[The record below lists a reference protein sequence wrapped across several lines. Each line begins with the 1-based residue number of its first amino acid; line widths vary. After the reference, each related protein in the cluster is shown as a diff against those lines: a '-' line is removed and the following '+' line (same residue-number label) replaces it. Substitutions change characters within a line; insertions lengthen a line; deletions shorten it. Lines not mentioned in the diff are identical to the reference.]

1 MKELLLKNAKI
12 VLKDRVIEG
21 DILTADGII
30 RDIIDRKSPVKAE
43 TLEVENSI
51 DLDGKYVVPGFIDV
65 HIHGSNGADAMDGTV
80 EALKT
85 ISSYIATKGT
95 TKFLATTLT
104 SSKEELI
111 NVLKIA
117 ADLQNKELDGATI
130 FGVHMEGPYFDIEYK
145 GAQNEKYMKPAT
157 EKEIK
162 DYLDV
167 KPGLV
172 KMMSLSPHTEQS
184 IETVKFLKENGVI
197 VSVGHSAAKF
207 NDVMK
212 AVDAG
217 LSHSTHTFNG
227 MRGINH
233 REPGVAGAVLI
244 SDKINAEVIF
254 DKVHIHPEIV
264 RLMIKAKGTDKVV
277 CITDAM
283 AATGLPNG
291 DYKLGELDVY
301 VKDGEARLKSNDSL
315 AGSVLTLDKAF
326 RHVIELGYPIYE
338 AVKLTS
344 TNAAVEFG
352 LNAGAIEVGKEADF
366 AILDDSY
373 NVDMTIVNGNIKYQ
387 R

>member
-43 TLEVENSI
+43 TLEIENSI
-51 DLDGKYVVPGFIDV
+51 DLNGKYVVPGFIDV

-117 ADLQNKELDGATI
+117 ADLQNKEIDGATI

-254 DKVHIHPEIV
+254 DKIHIHPEIV

-366 AILDDSY
+366 TILDDSY

>member
-43 TLEVENSI
+43 TLEAENSI

-65 HIHGSNGADAMDGTV
+65 HIHGSNGADAMDGTA

-117 ADLQNKELDGATI
+117 ADLQNKELNGATI

-162 DYLDV
+162 DYLNV

-184 IETVKFLKENGVI
+184 IETVKFLKENRVI

-207 NDVMK
+207 DDVMK

-233 REPGVAGAVLI
+233 REPGVAGAALI

-254 DKVHIHPEIV
+254 DKIHIHPEIV
-264 RLMIKAKGTDKVV
+264 RLMIKTKGTDKVV

-366 AILDDSY
+366 TILDDSY

>member
-1 MKELLLKNAKI
+1 MKELLLKTAKI
-12 VLKDRVIEG
+12 VLKYRVLEG

-30 RDIIDRKSPVKAE
+30 RDIIDKKSPVKAE

-117 ADLQNKELDGATI
+117 ADLQDKEIDGATI

-184 IETVKFLKENGVI
+184 IETIKFLKENGVI

-254 DKVHIHPEIV
+254 DKIHIHPEIV

-315 AGSVLTLDKAF
+315 AGSVLTMDKAF
-326 RHVIELGYPIYE
+326 KHVIELGYPIYE

-344 TNAAVEFG
+344 TNAAIEFG

-366 AILDDSY
+366 TVLDDSY

>member
-12 VLKDRVIEG
+12 VLKDRVSEG

-43 TLEVENSI
+43 TLEAENSI

-65 HIHGSNGADAMDGTV
+65 HIHGSNGADAMDGTA

-366 AILDDSY
+366 TILDDSY

>member
-1 MKELLLKNAKI
+1 MKKLLLKNAKI
-12 VLKDRVIEG
+12 VLKDKIIEG
-21 DILTADGII
+21 DILTVDGII
-30 RDIIDRKSPVKAE
+30 KDIIETKNLKE
-43 TLEVENSI
+43 KNTLENKNSI
-51 DLDGKYVVPGFIDV
+51 DINGKYVVPGFIDV
-65 HIHGSNGADAMDGTV
+65 HIHGSNGADAMDGTE

-85 ISSYIATKGT
+85 VSSYIATKGT

-117 ADLQNKELDGATI
+117 GKLQNKELDGATI

-162 DYLDV
+162 EYLDV

-172 KMMSLSPHTEQS
+172 KLMSLSPHTDES
-184 IETVKFLKENGVI
+184 LETIKFLRENGVI
-197 VSVGHSAAKF
+197 VSAGHSAAKF
-207 NDVMK
+207 DDVMK
-212 AVDAG
+212 AVEVG

-233 REPGVAGAVLI
+233 REPGVAGAALI

-254 DKVHIHPEIV
+254 DKIHIHPEIV
-264 RLMIKAKGTDKVV
+264 RLMLKAKGTDKVV

-283 AATGLPNG
+283 AATGLPEG
-291 DYKLGELDVY
+291 DYKLGELEVY
-301 VKDGEARLKSNDSL
+301 VKDNQARLKSNDAL

-326 RHVIELGYPIYE
+326 RNIIELGYSIHD
-338 AVKLTS
+338 AIKVTS
-344 TNAAVEFG
+344 TNAAIEFG
-352 LNAGAIEVGKEADF
+352 INAGSIEVGKEADF
-366 AILDDSY
+366 AILDNSY

>member
-1 MKELLLKNAKI
+1 
-12 VLKDRVIEG
+12 
-21 DILTADGII
+21 
-30 RDIIDRKSPVKAE
+30 
-43 TLEVENSI
+43 
-51 DLDGKYVVPGFIDV
+51 
-65 HIHGSNGADAMDGTV
+65 
-80 EALKT
+80 
-85 ISSYIATKGT
+85 
-95 TKFLATTLT
+95 
-104 SSKEELI
+104 
-111 NVLKIA
+111 
-117 ADLQNKELDGATI
+117 
-130 FGVHMEGPYFDIEYK
+130 
-145 GAQNEKYMKPAT
+145 
-157 EKEIK
+157 
-162 DYLDV
+162 
-167 KPGLV
+167 
-172 KMMSLSPHTEQS
+172 
-184 IETVKFLKENGVI
+184 
-197 VSVGHSAAKF
+197 
-207 NDVMK
+207 MK

-366 AILDDSY
+366 TILDDSY

>member
-30 RDIIDRKSPVKAE
+30 RDITDRKSPVKAE

-65 HIHGSNGADAMDGTV
+65 HIHGSNGADAMDGTA

-366 AILDDSY
+366 TILDDSY

>member
-30 RDIIDRKSPVKAE
+30 RDIIDKKSPVKAE

-117 ADLQNKELDGATI
+117 ADLQDKEIDGATI

-254 DKVHIHPEIV
+254 DKIHIHPEIV

-291 DYKLGELDVY
+291 NYKLGELDVY

-315 AGSVLTLDKAF
+315 AGSVLTMDKAF
-326 RHVIELGYPIYE
+326 KHVIELGYPIYE

-344 TNAAVEFG
+344 TNAAIEFG

-366 AILDDSY
+366 TVLDDSY

>member
-21 DILTADGII
+21 NVLTADGII
-30 RDIIDRKSPVKAE
+30 TDIIEKGEDREISSV
-43 TLEVENSI
+43 NSI
-51 DLDGKYVVPGFIDV
+51 DLDGKYLVPGFIDV
-65 HIHGSNGADAMDGTV
+65 HIHGSNGADVMDGTE

-85 ISSYIATKGT
+85 ISSYVVTRGV

-104 SSKEELI
+104 SSKEDLL
-111 NVLKIA
+111 NVLRITGN
-117 ADLQNKELDGATI
+117 LQNKELDGATI
-130 FGVHMEGPYFDIEYK
+130 FGVHMEGPYFDLEYK

-157 EKEIK
+157 EKEIRE
-162 DYLDV
+162 YLGV

-172 KMMSLSPHTEQS
+172 RLMALSPHTEES
-184 IETVKFLKENGVI
+184 LETVKFLADNGV
-197 VSVGHSAAKF
+197 VASVGHSAAKF
-207 NDVMK
+207 NDIMK
-212 AVDAG
+212 AIDAG

-233 REPGVAGAVLI
+233 REPGVAGAALI

-254 DKVHIHPEIV
+254 DKIHIHPEIV
-264 RLMIKAKGTDKVV
+264 RLMIKAKGVDKVV

-283 AATGLPNG
+283 AATGLPDG

-301 VKDGEARLKSNDSL
+301 VKNGEARLTSNDAL

-326 RHVIELGYPIYE
+326 RHVIELGYPVYD

-344 TNAAVEFG
+344 TNAAIEFG
-352 LNAGAIEVGKEADF
+352 LNAGSIEVGKEADF
-366 AILDDSY
+366 AVLDDSY
-373 NVDMTIVNGNIKYQ
+373 NVDMTIINGNVKYK

>member
-43 TLEVENSI
+43 TLEIENSI
-51 DLDGKYVVPGFIDV
+51 DLNGKYVVPGFIDV

-117 ADLQNKELDGATI
+117 ADLQNKEIDGATI

-254 DKVHIHPEIV
+254 DKIHIHPEIV

-315 AGSVLTLDKAF
+315 AGSVLTMDKAF
-326 RHVIELGYPIYE
+326 KHVIELGYPIYE

-344 TNAAVEFG
+344 TNAAIEFG
-352 LNAGAIEVGKEADF
+352 LNTGAIEVGKEADF
-366 AILDDSY
+366 TVLDDSY

>member
-43 TLEVENSI
+43 TLEAENSI

-65 HIHGSNGADAMDGTV
+65 HIHGSNGADAMDGTA

-162 DYLDV
+162 DYLNV

-207 NDVMK
+207 DDVMK

-233 REPGVAGAVLI
+233 REPGVAGAALI

-254 DKVHIHPEIV
+254 DKIHIHPEIV
-264 RLMIKAKGTDKVV
+264 RLMIKAKGTDKVI

-366 AILDDSY
+366 TILDDSY